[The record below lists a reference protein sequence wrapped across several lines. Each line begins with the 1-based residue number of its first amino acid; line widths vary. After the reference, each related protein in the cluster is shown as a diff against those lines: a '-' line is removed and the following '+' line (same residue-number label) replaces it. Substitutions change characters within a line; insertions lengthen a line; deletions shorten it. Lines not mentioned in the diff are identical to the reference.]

1 MTTPTPTPTPTPAP
15 FRSKPEPR
23 KPLLA
28 QTATFPLRPATTLII
43 VHCAATPAGRDHTA
57 AELEAWHLARGFKA
71 LGYHFVI
78 KLDGTVVAG
87 RPVGSIGAHAEGRN
101 STAVGICYIGGL
113 ATDAK
118 TPQDTRTPA
127 QKAALLKLLTELKAR
142 YPAAAIIGHRD
153 VAAKACPSFDAK
165 TEYRN
170 ITAATPGAAK

>member
-1 MTTPTPTPTPTPAP
+1 MTTPAP
-15 FRSKPEPR
+15 FKSKPEPA

-28 QTATFPLRPATTLII
+28 QTATFPLRPATTLLI

-57 AELEAWHLARGFKA
+57 AELEAWHLARGFAA

-78 KLDGTVVAG
+78 KLDGTLIEG
-87 RPVGSIGAHAEGRN
+87 RPVGSVGAHAEGRN

-113 ATDAK
+113 ASDAK

-127 QKAALLKLLTELKAR
+127 QKAALVKLLTSLKAR
-142 YPAAAIIGHRD
+142 YPAAQIIGHRD

-165 TEYRN
+165 TEYKHLTA
-170 ITAATPGAAK
+170 TAAGASK